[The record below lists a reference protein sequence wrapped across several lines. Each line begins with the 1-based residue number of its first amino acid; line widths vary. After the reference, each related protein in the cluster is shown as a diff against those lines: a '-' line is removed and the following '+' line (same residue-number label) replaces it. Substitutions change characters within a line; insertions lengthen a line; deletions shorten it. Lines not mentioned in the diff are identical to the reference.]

1 MGQEDQSVN
10 RLGLSN
16 VPRAKLRWVITLGL
30 GQLLAQMLLLWNLE
44 KRYLFPQ
51 KDTTPSKGSWLVD

>member
-1 MGQEDQSVN
+1 
-10 RLGLSN
+10 
-16 VPRAKLRWVITLGL
+16 VITLGL